1 MNFQELNKKGMG
13 MYIDLD
19 KYGLSS
25 FALKIIAVVTMLIDH
40 IAMAFLAQ
48 GSSLYMVMRSI
59 GRLSFPIY
67 CFLLVE
73 GFYHTRDKKKHLY
86 RLLLFAVVS
95 EVPYDMIHGHFINLL
110 GQSVMVGLLIGYIM
124 IWILYNISMFRI
136 RYPKILLKVFSFGTL
151 NWITQLIAVFG
162 AMGLAYMLKVTYSY
176 TGILLIFFFYTF
188 REYHIGKAIGNMVFN
203 MEFYSLGIQ
212 WLGSLSVIPIAFYNG
227 KRGKYKWKWFF
238 YLFYPVHLF
247 VLAVIKIVVY

>member
-40 IAMAFLAQ
+40 FAMAFLAQ

-203 MEFYSLGIQ
+203 MGFYSLGIQ
-212 WLGSLSVIPIAFYNG
+212 WLGSLSVIPIAFYNE

>member
-73 GFYHTRDKKKHLY
+73 GFGSTLRYDTWTFYKSIRSERNGRTAY
-86 RLLLFAVVS
+86 RL
-95 EVPYDMIHGHFINLL
+95 YNDMDFI
-110 GQSVMVGLLIGYIM
+110 
-124 IWILYNISMFRI
+124 
-136 RYPKILLKVFSFGTL
+136 
-151 NWITQLIAVFG
+151 
-162 AMGLAYMLKVTYSY
+162 
-176 TGILLIFFFYTF
+176 
-188 REYHIGKAIGNMVFN
+188 
-203 MEFYSLGIQ
+203 
-212 WLGSLSVIPIAFYNG
+212 
-227 KRGKYKWKWFF
+227 
-238 YLFYPVHLF
+238 
-247 VLAVIKIVVY
+247 

>member
-1 MNFQELNKKGMG
+1 

-86 RLLLFAVVS
+86 MLLLFAVIS
-95 EVPYDMIHGHFINLL
+95 EVPYDMIHGHFINLS

-162 AMGLAYMLKVTYSY
+162 AMGLAYILKVTYSY
-176 TGILLIFFFYTF
+176 TGI
-188 REYHIGKAIGNMVFN
+188 
-203 MEFYSLGIQ
+203 YSLGIQ

-247 VLAVIKIVVY
+247 ALAVIKIVVY

>member
-1 MNFQELNKKGMG
+1 

-25 FALKIIAVVTMLIDH
+25 FTLKIIAVVTMLIDH

-86 RLLLFAVVS
+86 
-95 EVPYDMIHGHFINLL
+95 
-110 GQSVMVGLLIGYIM
+110 
-124 IWILYNISMFRI
+124 
-136 RYPKILLKVFSFGTL
+136 
-151 NWITQLIAVFG
+151 
-162 AMGLAYMLKVTYSY
+162 ML
-176 TGILLIFFFYTF
+176 
-188 REYHIGKAIGNMVFN
+188 
-203 MEFYSLGIQ
+203 
-212 WLGSLSVIPIAFYNG
+212 
-227 KRGKYKWKWFF
+227 
-238 YLFYPVHLF
+238 
-247 VLAVIKIVVY
+247 